1 MARYSVQPRDQM
13 FVKSYGVLSFAK
25 SISKNLSDKYSQKR
39 LDYAKQSTTD
49 ALKTTLKRVTQKTAE
64 TTGNLIGKKNC

>member
-25 SISKNLSDKYSQKR
+25 SISKNLSDKYSQT
-39 LDYAKQSTTD
+39 LFDHAKQSTTD
-49 ALKTTLKRVTQKTAE
+49 ALKTTSKRVTQKTAE
-64 TTGNLIGKKNC
+64 TTSNLIGKKNC

>member
-49 ALKTTLKRVTQKTAE
+49 ALKTTSNRVTQKTAE